1 MQALAFRAADMRF
14 AIALSHVVQVLHDC
28 RLRPVPLAPA
38 AVTGLI
44 RYGAEMIPVVDLG
57 LLLGFAPAA
66 MRRSTRLIVIRI
78 ALPASRL
85 FAVRAEE
92 VLDLIQIGPS
102 ASGLELAENRWLGE
116 HILDD
121 AHTAQL
127 INPQALLPEELHTL
141 YFEHGASVTPLLPG
155 AEASS
160 AEASSADS
168 PSADASSAEASS
180 AELAKPC

>member
-14 AIALSHVVQVLHDC
+14 AIALTHVVQVLHDC

-78 ALPASRL
+78 TLPALRL

-127 INPQALLPEELHTL
+127 INPQALLPEELRSL
-141 YFEHGASVTPLLPG
+141 YLEHGASLPLLVPG
-155 AEASS
+155 PAASHS
-160 AEASSADS
+160 
-168 PSADASSAEASS
+168 
-180 AELAKPC
+180 ELAKPC

>member
-14 AIALSHVVQVLHDC
+14 ALALSHVVQVLHDC
-28 RLRPVPLAPA
+28 RPRPVPFAPA

-44 RYGAEMIPVVDLG
+44 RYAGELIPVVDLG

-66 MRRSTRLIVIRI
+66 MRGSTRLIVIRI
-78 ALPASRL
+78 ALPLARM

-92 VLDLIQIGPS
+92 VLDLIQIGPR
-102 ASGLELAENRWLGE
+102 ARGLDLAENRWLGE

-127 INPQALLPEELHTL
+127 IDPEALLPDDLRAL
-141 YFEHGASVTPLLPG
+141 YFEHALSELPLLSNSELP
-155 AEASS
+155 SSQLPS
-160 AEASSADS
+160 AEQIVS
-168 PSADASSAEASS
+168 EF
-180 AELAKPC
+180 AKPC